1 MDGALIL
8 FVVLFYAGLIALY
21 IVLIVKFWKACT
33 AVMETRDQIKNMS
46 FRDTARYLS
55 EVRRGII
62 SDEDRD
68 EAEKSF

>member
-1 MDGALIL
+1 MDNTLIFFMALL
-8 FVVLFYAGLIALY
+8 YAGLIALY
-21 IVLIVKFWKACT
+21 IVLIVRFWKASS

-62 SDEDRD
+62 SEEDQE